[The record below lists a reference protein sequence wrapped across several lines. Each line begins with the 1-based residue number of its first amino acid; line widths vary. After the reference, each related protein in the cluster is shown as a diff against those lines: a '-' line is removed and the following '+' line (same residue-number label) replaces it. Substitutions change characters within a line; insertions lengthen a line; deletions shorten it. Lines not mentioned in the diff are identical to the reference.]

1 MARTERILIVGGG
14 IAGLTA
20 AIAMRARGFQPELV
34 KRAPAWR
41 AVGAEIVIQ
50 PNAMR
55 LLKNL
60 GVGGRIEASGA
71 AIERF
76 QYITREGD
84 LPAEVDLREFW
95 GVRRFRGAVE
105 RGALQ
110 TALLDALDGAHCRLG
125 VGVKWLRLGESSVAV
140 GFGDRRSSDYDL
152 VIGADGIGSTVR
164 ALAIGKI
171 APRYCGQTAW
181 RALAPI
187 RREGAKEVQF
197 WLGPGCLVTI
207 YPVSRERT
215 YGCAYT
221 DAPNPVNEPER
232 GRLAR
237 FRDHLA
243 SFAAPVR
250 DFAAAFERDD
260 QNSLRGDRVA
270 RIAALAQ
277 RPRPADRR
285 CGARVL
291 AYDGPSRLHGDRG
304 RGRVGGAS

>member
-34 KRAPAWR
+34 ERAPAWR
-41 AVGAEIVIQ
+41 AVGAGIVIQ

-243 SFAAPVR
+243 SFAAPCAISPQR
-250 DFAAAFERDD
+250 LSATIKFI
-260 QNSLRGDRVA
+260 A
-270 RIAALAQ
+270 R
-277 RPRPADRR
+277 RSSRSNCRMR
-285 CGARVL
+285 NGRVL
-291 AYDGPSRLHGDRG
+291 LIGDAAHACSPMMG
-304 RGRVGGAS
+304 QAGCMGIEDAVVLAEL